1 MTPQQRK
8 TAVQCRSMLSMCVG
22 LLDEVLN
29 HAGDDEDCSCL
40 LSSIP
45 DALLGVDGV
54 AAKVTDIVKELKGEG
69 R

>member
-1 MTPQQRK
+1 
-8 TAVQCRSMLSMCVG
+8 MLSMCVG